1 MPYMV
6 VIWEDVLVV
15 EWLGQIL
22 SAYPG
27 VLLEE
32 TVDDWPDVMDLL
44 MSDTYFGYPFLV
56 AFVPWEDAAFGL
68 TRGVLGII

>member
-32 TVDDWPDVMDLL
+32 TVDDWPDVMDFL
-44 MSDTYFGYPFLV
+44 MSDTTSATHSL
-56 AFVPWEDAAFGL
+56 WL
-68 TRGVLGII
+68 SCLGRMPLLG